1 MTDLLAAALE
11 YAAHGVYV
19 FPAKVAVVAGHK
31 KVSPV
36 ASWRNASTRDTN
48 TIRQWF
54 GPGGRWAE
62 ASLCIDCG
70 KSGLVVIDLDEGSG
84 RSGMTNWAN
93 LVVEHDMAETP
104 VRARTPGGG
113 EHWYYREHRRRVVG
127 IDSSGKVGQNI
138 DVRGLGGFAM
148 AWPSEDTR
156 GAYGQVDLEAL
167 ATAPVVPDFVIE
179 RMNSR
184 PEPPA
189 ATQPTGSVTP
199 SAATDF
205 WESVTPERKFTLDQ
219 AGAFCRPPL
228 EAFRALRTPEDSGFN
243 AKLNAVACIWSH
255 FVPAFMTAD
264 MAEAEIYTAA
274 VENLSVQWQGEQAVR
289 ATIRSGLT
297 QQRDPWKAVWVDE
310 APISNEADVRQRFP
324 RLDFY
329 ALWEDDSPEEWIV
342 EPILPARRLVAL
354 YSPPKIGKS
363 LLSLEL
369 AVGIARGSYVL
380 GKIPDRPRRVLYV
393 DFENDPKGDIR
404 PRLEDMGFG
413 PSDLDNLDYLSFPAL
428 GPLDTAVGAKDLL
441 DAVETYA
448 SEVVVIDT
456 VSRAVK
462 GEENEN
468 DTWLNFYRHTGR
480 WLKAREVSLIRLDH
494 TGKDETKGQRGGS
507 AKSGDVDMVWRMSRV
522 TETVYRLDCEAN
534 RLQVMESTLTLHR
547 ETSPKLWHRVD
558 ATGEIGAYNAAI
570 QELIGTMDSLGL
582 PADVGRPSAKAALNE
597 AGIKVSNT
605 RLAAAIRRRKESK
618 MLSAYLS
625 AIPGDSA

>member
-1 MTDLLAAALE
+1 
-11 YAAHGVYV
+11 
-19 FPAKVAVVAGHK
+19 
-31 KVSPV
+31 
-36 ASWRNASTRDTN
+36 
-48 TIRQWF
+48 
-54 GPGGRWAE
+54 
-62 ASLCIDCG
+62 
-70 KSGLVVIDLDEGSG
+70 
-84 RSGMTNWAN
+84 
-93 LVVEHDMAETP
+93 
-104 VRARTPGGG
+104 
-113 EHWYYREHRRRVVG
+113 
-127 IDSSGKVGQNI
+127 
-138 DVRGLGGFAM
+138 
-148 AWPSEDTR
+148 
-156 GAYGQVDLEAL
+156 
-167 ATAPVVPDFVIE
+167 
-179 RMNSR
+179 
-184 PEPPA
+184 
-189 ATQPTGSVTP
+189 
-199 SAATDF
+199 
-205 WESVTPERKFTLDQ
+205 
-219 AGAFCRPPL
+219 
-228 EAFRALRTPEDSGFN
+228 
-243 AKLNAVACIWSH
+243 
-255 FVPAFMTAD
+255 
-264 MAEAEIYTAA
+264 
-274 VENLSVQWQGEQAVR
+274 
-289 ATIRSGLT
+289 
-297 QQRDPWKAVWVDE
+297 
-310 APISNEADVRQRFP
+310 
-324 RLDFY
+324 
-329 ALWEDDSPEEWIV
+329 
-342 EPILPARRLVAL
+342 
-354 YSPPKIGKS
+354 
-363 LLSLEL
+363 
-369 AVGIARGSYVL
+369 
-380 GKIPDRPRRVLYV
+380 
-393 DFENDPKGDIR
+393 
-404 PRLEDMGFG
+404 MGFG